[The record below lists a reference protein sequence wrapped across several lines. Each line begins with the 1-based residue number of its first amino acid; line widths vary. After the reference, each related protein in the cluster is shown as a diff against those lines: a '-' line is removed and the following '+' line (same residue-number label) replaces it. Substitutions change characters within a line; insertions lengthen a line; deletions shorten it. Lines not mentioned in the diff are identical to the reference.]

1 MSQIQIIKLQFL
13 IDGKLN
19 IKHTLNHIYSM
30 LEIMKPVYIKLSNVT
45 QINMKMKVKSMK
57 EEMKNM
63 IMNMTKKMIILKVNM
78 KEKKVF
84 KQT

>member
-19 IKHTLNHIYSM
+19 IKHPLNHIYSM